1 MELCGAFSGHRHVRG
16 LAGIAFDMDG
26 VIFDSRDANK
36 AYYNLIRSELG
47 LGPMNE
53 VEEQYVHAHAVHDS
67 LAFIVPEELWS
78 KVPAARAAVDYRR
91 VIPHMRI
98 EPGLFELL
106 DTARAAG
113 LKRAVYT
120 NRTTTID
127 LVMDRFGLR
136 PYFDY
141 VLTASDVRSKPH
153 PEGMFRILENWG
165 AEPCEVAYIGDSSV
179 DALAAAAADVPFWA
193 YKNEM
198 LKGDMLVTDFFELRA
213 CLLHEYRPEF
223 P

>member
-1 MELCGAFSGHRHVRG
+1 VRG
-16 LAGIAFDMDG
+16 LTGIAFDMDG
-26 VIFDSRDANK
+26 VIFDSRNANK
-36 AYYNLIRSELG
+36 AYYNLIRNELG

-53 VEEQYVHAHAVHDS
+53 VEEEYVHAHAVHDS
-67 LAFIVPEELWS
+67 LAFIVPEELRD
-78 KVPAARAAVDYRR
+78 KVQAARAAVDYRR

-106 DTARAAG
+106 DTIRSAG

-136 PYFDY
+136 PFFDY

-198 LKGDMLVTDFFELRA
+198 LEADMLVTDFLELRA

-223 P
+223 R